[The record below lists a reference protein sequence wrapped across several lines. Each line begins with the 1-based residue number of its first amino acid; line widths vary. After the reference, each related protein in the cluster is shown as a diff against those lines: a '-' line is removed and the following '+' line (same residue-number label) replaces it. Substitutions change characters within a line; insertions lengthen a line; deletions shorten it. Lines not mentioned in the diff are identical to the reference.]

1 MKTFFPSA
9 GEIQRNWWVVDA
21 TGVPLGR
28 LASVVATRLRGKH
41 KPEFTPFLDCGDH
54 VIVINAAKAVLTGRK
69 VDQKRYYHHSGYPG
83 GLTEIP
89 ARRLLA
95 EKPVRAVELAVR
107 RMLPKNR
114 LGRRMYTKLKVY
126 AGPEHPHQAQK
137 PQPLDAAAL
146 STSRSA

>member
-9 GEIQRNWWVVDA
+9 GEIERAWWVVDA
-21 TGVPLGR
+21 TGIPLGR

-54 VIVINAAKAVLTGRK
+54 VIVINAGKAVLTGRK
-69 VDQKRYYHHSGYPG
+69 LDQKTYYRHSGYPG
-83 GLTEIP
+83 GLNETP
-89 ARRLLA
+89 ARRMLA

-137 PQPLDAAAL
+137 PRPLDVAAL
-146 STSRSA
+146 SAPRSA